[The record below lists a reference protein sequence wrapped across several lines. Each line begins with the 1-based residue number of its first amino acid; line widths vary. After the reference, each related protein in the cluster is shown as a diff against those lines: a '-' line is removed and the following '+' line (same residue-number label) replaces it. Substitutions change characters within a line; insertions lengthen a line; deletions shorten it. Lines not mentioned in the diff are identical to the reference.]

1 MRYRGSTRYERNLV
15 DQIRTAMAA
24 GNPVPVQARADADR
38 PEAQERVVTLHL
50 AAAAGPG
57 QQARHPDREATAGQR
72 RTWRLVAPAA
82 AALAVIALI
91 AGLTLAAGSGPGR
104 TAARAPAAGTSA
116 QGMPRYYVTINGL
129 PPHTTAV
136 VHDSLTGRPLS
147 RVAIP
152 GPVAPSITA
161 AHNDRVFVIDA
172 VRIFPHSE
180 PATVLYLLRVTA
192 GGRRAT
198 LTRLP
203 IRATSP
209 GSADVV
215 DGMALSP
222 DGARLAVALQ
232 VPTTGFHPRGEIV
245 VLSLTGGPTRTWTAP
260 GDNALPWDPAWTGGS
275 EQLSFL
281 WQDHIRGSVINF
293 TARTQVRVLDT
304 AAPGRNVLSARVLAA
319 GGGKLGFIQTAFAAP
334 RRGPIIASAFRN
346 SPAAGRSGTATVR
359 LVALSARTGQ
369 VIKVLAARTVRYR
382 GLRQQNQADASC
394 QVLGLDA
401 TGQHA
406 LVDCP
411 GFSRLDHG
419 QLTRLPGPGV
429 LAAAW

>member
-1 MRYRGSTRYERNLV
+1 MRHQGSTRYERNLV

-24 GNPVPVQARADADR
+24 GNPVPVRARAEADR

-50 AAAAGPG
+50 AAGPG
-57 QQARHPDREATAGQR
+57 PQARYPDREATAGRR

-104 TAARAPAAGTSA
+104 TAAGAPAAGTSA
-116 QGMPRYYVTINGL
+116 QGMPRYYVTNPAR
-129 PPHTTAV
+129 PPRPPAGR
-136 VHDSLTGRPLS
+136 HDSLTGRPLS
-147 RVAIP
+147 WVAIP
-152 GPVAPSITA
+152 GRVAPSITA

-172 VRIFPHSE
+172 VRIFPHRE

-203 IRATSP
+203 VRATSP
-209 GSADVV
+209 GSADLV
-215 DGMALSP
+215 DGLALSP

-245 VLSLTGGPTRTWTAP
+245 VFSLTGGPARTWTAP
-260 GDNALPWDPAWTGGS
+260 GDNALPWDPAWTGS

-281 WQDHIRGSVINF
+281 WQDHIRGPATNF

-382 GLRQQNQADASC
+382 GLRQQNQADGSC

-419 QLTRLPGPGV
+419 RLTRLPGPGV